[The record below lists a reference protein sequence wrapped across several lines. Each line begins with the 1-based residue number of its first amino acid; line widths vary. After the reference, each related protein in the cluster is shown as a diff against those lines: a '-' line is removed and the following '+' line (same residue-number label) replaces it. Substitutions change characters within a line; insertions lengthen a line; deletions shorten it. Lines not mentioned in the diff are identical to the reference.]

1 MPSLEETNNKKEE
14 TQEDFGFDEVNG
26 AESTG
31 DKSDRVDVTVA
42 NTEDDDY
49 LSDKN
54 KAIEQK
60 GNGSYNTTKS
70 MPHIYQLF
78 V

>member
-54 KAIEQK
+54 KAIKQK
-60 GNGSYNTTKS
+60 GNVSYNTKS

>member
-1 MPSLEETNNKKEE
+1 MPSLQETKNKKEE
-14 TQEDFGFDEVNG
+14 IQEDFGFDEVNG
-26 AESTG
+26 AESTV

-60 GNGSYNTTKS
+60 GNVSYNTKS